1 MLRMVPSLGLFQ
13 MSPIFLPLI
22 ILLLKRMRLCHIPKD
37 KDTLGQSQAIP
48 GQIGLEHRIGGLEK
62 GEDGGVSYDP
72 ENHEEMSL
80 LRAKVA
86 GISKLEPIEIW

>member
-1 MLRMVPSLGLFQ
+1 MSYTVGIKTHWPGLRQ
-13 MSPIFLPLI
+13 FL
-22 ILLLKRMRLCHIPKD
+22 
-37 KDTLGQSQAIP
+37 

-80 LRAKVA
+80 LRAK
-86 GISKLEPIEIW
+86 KLQVYLNPWTLLKFMVNLKVIYL